1 MIAAMPSALPRLVT
15 FGISH
20 FCEKARWPL
29 DWHGVRYEE
38 IRWPI
43 GLHRVLAKRCCAQ
56 CAILPILL
64 AGDAVVQG
72 SGEIVDWA
80 DQQANG
86 RERYLTVANTLDLEQ
101 RADNVIGV
109 QVRRLAYA
117 EMHIRLNL
125 KPCRTPPHA
134 SWTK

>member
-1 MIAAMPSALPRLVT
+1 LA
-15 FGISH
+15 
-20 FCEKARWPL
+20 
-29 DWHGVRYEE
+29 GVRDEE

-56 CAILPILL
+56 CAIL
-64 AGDAVVQG
+64 
-72 SGEIVDWA
+72 IVDWA

-109 QVRRLAYA
+109 HVRRLAYA

-134 SWTK
+134 SWRK

>member
-72 SGEIVDWA
+72 VARLWTGRISKPTA
-80 DQQANG
+80 AND
-86 RERYLTVANTLDLEQ
+86 T
-101 RADNVIGV
+101 
-109 QVRRLAYA
+109 
-117 EMHIRLNL
+117 
-125 KPCRTPPHA
+125 
-134 SWTK
+134 